1 MVVVK
6 ISDGLGNQLFQY
18 ALGRSIALKRNET
31 LKLDISSFNKNY
43 KLRDYMLE
51 KFNIESSDLTR
62 IEQIKYKVIYRYIRS
77 IMNKTDILNPLFS
90 NIYKDKIDY
99 KYDKNVFETN
109 SNYFSGY
116 WQDYRYF
123 NDIRSKLIKELTL
136 KEKLNDINQA
146 TLINIK
152 NTNSVSIHVRRG
164 DYLNIEGQEVCD
176 LEYYKKSID
185 YIKYHVID
193 PTFFI
198 FSDDITWVKQNIL
211 IENVYYVDFNSKNP
225 EFDVELMKN
234 CQHNIIANSTFS
246 WWAAWLNNNNTKIV
260 IEPLEWKKGSRIPN
274 GLIYSNCQLI

>member
-198 FSDDITWVKQNIL
+198 FSDDMTWVKQNIL
-211 IENVYYVDFNSKNP
+211 IENIYYVDFNSKNP

-274 GLIYSNCQLI
+274 GLVYSNCQLI